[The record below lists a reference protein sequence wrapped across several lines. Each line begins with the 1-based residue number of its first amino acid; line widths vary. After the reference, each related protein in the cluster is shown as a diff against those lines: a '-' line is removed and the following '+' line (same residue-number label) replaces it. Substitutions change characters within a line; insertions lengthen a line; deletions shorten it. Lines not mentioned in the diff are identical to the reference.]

1 MKSNYSIVSVFTD
14 KERSFRGNTSAVVQL
29 NEEISEKRMQEL
41 AEDFNQPA
49 TTFIWPKSEYEWHVR
64 WFAPD
69 AEIGLCGHGSLA
81 AIAFINDP
89 MPIKLFYRT
98 GKISGSKIDSE
109 HCKMDISPI
118 YSEEI
123 TNYDQ
128 KIAKGL
134 GVEIKGYFKNDNK
147 HIVLVENQKV
157 VKSMKPDFEQLRAS
171 DPFGYVVTARGDE
184 SDFVSRTIVPK
195 VQQLEDPAT
204 GSSHAAL
211 VPFWSKK
218 LNKDKLLGLQLSK
231 RGGRFDCKM
240 LNDYVEL
247 KGEFKIWSKGSLE
260 I

>member
-1 MKSNYSIVSVFTD
+1 MKSNYSIVSVFID
-14 KERSFRGNTSAVVQL
+14 KERNFRGNTSAVVHL
-29 NEEISEKRMQEL
+29 GKPISDNKMQEL

-81 AIAFINDP
+81 AIASLDEP
-89 MPIKLFYRT
+89 MPIKLHYRD
-98 GKISGSKIDSE
+98 GKISGSKVDNE
-109 HCKMDISPI
+109 HCKMDITPI
-118 YSEEI
+118 LSEEVSA
-123 TNYDQ
+123 YDQ
-128 KIAKGL
+128 NIAKGL
-134 GVEIKGYFKNDNK
+134 GVEIKGYYKNDNK

-157 VKSMKPDFEQLRAS
+157 VERMKPDFEQLRTCE
-171 DPFGYVVTARGDE
+171 PFGYVVTAAGDQ

-211 VPFWSKK
+211 APFWSKK
-218 LNKDKLLGLQLSK
+218 LKKEELVGLQLSK

-240 LNDYVEL
+240 LEDHVQL
-247 KGEFKIWSKGSLE
+247 KGQYKLWSKGTLE